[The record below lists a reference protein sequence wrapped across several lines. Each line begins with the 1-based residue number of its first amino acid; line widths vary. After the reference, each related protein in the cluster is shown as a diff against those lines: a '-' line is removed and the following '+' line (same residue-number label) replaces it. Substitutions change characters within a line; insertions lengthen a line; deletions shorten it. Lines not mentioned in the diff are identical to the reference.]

1 MKANSTPD
9 PASLRQRALGYLAR
23 REHSRADLARK
34 LERAGFEP
42 EAIGPVLD
50 EFETKNWL
58 SDKRFAESWVADHR
72 ARAGNIKLAYDLRQH
87 GISDTLIDT
96 VLHDNRDSELARAC
110 AVWQKKFGRP
120 ATEAADKARQIRFMQ
135 SRGFSPDI
143 IRRALQNAGRSSPE
157 PSE

>member
-23 REHSRADLARK
+23 REHSRFDLACK

-50 EFETKNWL
+50 EFEAKNWL

-72 ARAGNIKLAYDLRQH
+72 ARAGCIKLAYDLRQH
-87 GISDTLIDT
+87 GISDTLIEI
-96 VLHDNRDSELARAC
+96 VLHDNRDSELERAI
-110 AVWQKKFGRP
+110 AVWNKKFGSAP
-120 ATEAADKARQIRFMQ
+120 TAAVEKARQIVFLQR
-135 SRGFSPDI
+135 RGFAPDT
-143 IRRALQNAGRSSPE
+143 IRQVIKGGE
-157 PSE
+157 I

>member
-23 REHSRADLARK
+23 REHSRHDLTRK

-50 EFETKNWL
+50 EFEEKNWL

-72 ARAGNIKLAYDLRQH
+72 ARAGSVKLAHDLRQH
-87 GISDTLIDT
+87 GISDDVIEA
-96 VLHDNRDSELARAC
+96 VMRANRDSELERARS
-110 AVWQKKFGRP
+110 VWQKKFGTP
-120 ATEAADKARQIRFMQ
+120 AADAADKARQIRFML
-135 SRGFSPDI
+135 SRGFTTDV
-143 IRRALQNAGRSSPE
+143 IRHALNAPTGD
-157 PSE
+157 

>member
-23 REHSRADLARK
+23 REHSRADLTRK

-72 ARAGNIKLAYDLRQH
+72 ARAGSVKLAYDLRQH
-87 GISDTLIDT
+87 GISDTLIET
-96 VLHDNRDSELARAC
+96 ILRDNRDSELERAI
-110 AVWQKKFGRP
+110 AVWNKKFGSTPTNP
-120 ATEAADKARQIRFMQ
+120 AEKAKQIRFML
-135 SRGFSPDI
+135 SRGFTNEI
-143 IRRALQNAGRSSPE
+143 IQRSLKMTE
-157 PSE
+157 

>member
-23 REHSRADLARK
+23 REHSRFDLARK
-34 LERAGFEP
+34 LERAGFTP

-72 ARAGNIKLAYDLRQH
+72 AKDGNLKLTHALRMYGVADETIEAALLERGNDELNRAKAIWRKKYSKAPADLAELAKQTRFLLGRGFPLPLIRQMLRQ
-87 GISDTLIDT
+87 TT
-96 VLHDNRDSELARAC
+96 
-110 AVWQKKFGRP
+110 
-120 ATEAADKARQIRFMQ
+120 TEV
-135 SRGFSPDI
+135 
-143 IRRALQNAGRSSPE
+143 
-157 PSE
+157 